1 MVPSTSGWPLWPIM
15 MNSKPS
21 LCSLATSTCTLVTSG
36 QVASN
41 TWKPRAAASSCTAL
55 LTPCALNTSV
65 APGGTSSRSS
75 MKIAP
80 LALRSLTT

>member
-1 MVPSTSGWPLWPIM
+1 M

-36 QVASN
+36 QVASKML
-41 TWKPRAAASSCTAL
+41 KPRACASSCTAL
-55 LTPCALNTSV
+55 LTPCAENTRV
-65 APGGTSSRSS
+65 EPGGTSDSSS